1 MEPIV
6 QYRSVACNILYLY
19 RKIVFKNSDLLCMY
33 AHTLYFSLIL
43 RRISRADASGYLV
56 EGSVINAAA
65 LLLGDD

>member
-1 MEPIV
+1 
-6 QYRSVACNILYLY
+6 
-19 RKIVFKNSDLLCMY
+19 MY

-43 RRISRADASGYLV
+43 RRISRADASAYLV